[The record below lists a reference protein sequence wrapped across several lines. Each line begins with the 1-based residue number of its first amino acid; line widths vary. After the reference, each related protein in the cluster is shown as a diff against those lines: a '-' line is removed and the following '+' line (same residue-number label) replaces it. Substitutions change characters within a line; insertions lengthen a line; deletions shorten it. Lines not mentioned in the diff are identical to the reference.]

1 MAEREKIYMVHLK
14 PLTLELLGLLGFT
27 SNGVSERDVIYLGA
41 MDDRWLL
48 FLPSWKWKLVIIDR

>member
-14 PLTLELLGLLGFT
+14 PLTLELLGFT
-27 SNGVSERDVIYLGA
+27 SNRVSERDVIYWGA

>member
-14 PLTLELLGLLGFT
+14 PLTLELLGLLGFIQR
-27 SNGVSERDVIYLGA
+27 SERDVIYWGA